1 MKELERS
8 IVKDDENRR
17 RQEVEMRKQLEIEER
32 EKEEKERINRPP
44 FYYTL
49 PEDREEQK
57 NE

>member
-8 IVKDDENRR
+8 IVKDEENRR
-17 RQEVEMRKQLEIEER
+17 RQEVEMRKQLEVEER

-49 PEDREEQK
+49 PENREE
-57 NE
+57 